1 MAEKKAKKPKARTK
15 PKAKSKAKAKSRAKA
30 RARPKRVAG
39 RTAALVA
46 AATVDRILDIAAR
59 SAIARFDWPRR
70 GVAPA
75 GYIKG
80 MAVVYARVYCKLRA
94 GDPFAIE
101 MAKAKEQSTSCDALS
116 WYDAEFHALGMRND
130 SAGVATLR
138 HLFVLLIGLGMR
150 ESSGKHCEGRDRSQS
165 NTTAQTA
172 EAGLFQTSFNA
183 RSGSPLLPQLFAQ
196 YLENPSGFVEIF
208 REERA
213 VHSGQLGELRQRS
226 RKGLSAPV
234 QGVSGVR
241 RGIRSRRTAKCAQA
255 LGPDHEKRSRA
266 SPRGRRD
273 AARGPGCDRR
283 LPRPLRS
290 AAVAGQS
297 PADMPPSTASSAPV
311 T

>member
-1 MAEKKAKKPKARTK
+1 MAEKKSKKPKARTK
-15 PKAKSKAKAKSRAKA
+15 PKAKSKARAKSRAKA

-70 GVAPA
+70 GVAPV

-94 GDPFAIE
+94 GDPFAVE
-101 MAKAKEQSTSCDALS
+101 MAKAKAQSTSRDALS
-116 WYDAEFHALGMRND
+116 WYDDEFRALGMRND
-130 SAGVATLR
+130 AAGVATLR

-183 RSGSPLLPQLFAQ
+183 RSGSPLLPRLFAQ

-208 REERA
+208 REDVRCTAANLENFG
-213 VHSGQLGELRQRS
+213 SGQGRDFQRLSKECPAFAAEFAAVGLRNV
-226 RKGLSAPV
+226 RKHWGPITRKEAEIRPEADAMLRDV
-234 QGVSGVR
+234 QDA
-241 RGIRSRRTAKCAQA
+241 I
-255 LGPDHEKRSRA
+255 DA
-266 SPRGRRD
+266 SPD
-273 AARGPGCDRR
+273 LCAA
-283 LPRPLRS
+283 L
-290 AAVAGQS
+290 Q
-297 PADMPPSTASSAPV
+297 
-311 T
+311 